1 MPALMETLRVSMPL
15 QTLPSLSDARIVGEW
30 VGIRPG
36 TDKRDYCVR
45 LLQTVCALPPKYRLC
60 DQIDEPH
67 PAWITV
73 AGIRSTGV

>member
-45 LLQTVCALPPKYRLC
+45 LLQTVCALPPK
-60 DQIDEPH
+60 
-67 PAWITV
+67 
-73 AGIRSTGV
+73 